1 MAVSRQLRTWFV
13 VHSSE
18 EEEVVPSAAGVA
30 LLSRSCTAVI
40 AASHAFKAVESMVVV
55 VVCT

>member
-1 MAVSRQLRTWFV
+1 M

-18 EEEVVPSAAGVA
+18 EEEVVPSAAVAGVA